1 MSHDVKLRHFASHNN
16 IRWGSTCLQSLLQIH
31 SSIPNIIAAPS
42 SSDRKL
48 VIMLN
53 WQKIF
58 SIVFIYL
65 PPPYN
70 PLHGGI
76 HKHSPTKEFTK
87 ILLHDSFIKVNNF
100 ECNLCGIQLKRL
112 RIGYGLTVCWY
123 SSAIIC
129 HNVIFPSCYPNI
141 LSLSLSIYS
150 PAS

>member
-1 MSHDVKLRHFASHNN
+1 MFTIAVTNSQFYPQHYCGPEFQWQKTCNYAELTEN
-16 IRWGSTCLQSLLQIH
+16 IRHCVYLLTT
-31 SSIPNIIAAPS
+31 
-42 SSDRKL
+42 
-48 VIMLN
+48 
-53 WQKIF
+53 
-58 SIVFIYL
+58 
-65 PPPYN
+65 PYN

>member
-58 SIVFIYL
+58 AIVFIYL
-65 PPPYN
+65 PPPTTHYMEVFISIPPQKN
-70 PLHGGI
+70 LLKYFFMI
-76 HKHSPTKEFTK
+76 HLSRKIILNIIFVEYSYQATKDWLWVDCMLIQFCNNLSQCYFS
-87 ILLHDSFIKVNNF
+87 ILLPQH
-100 ECNLCGIQLKRL
+100 
-112 RIGYGLTVCWY
+112 
-123 SSAIIC
+123 
-129 HNVIFPSCYPNI
+129 
-141 LSLSLSIYS
+141 SIS
-150 PAS
+150 QSQHL